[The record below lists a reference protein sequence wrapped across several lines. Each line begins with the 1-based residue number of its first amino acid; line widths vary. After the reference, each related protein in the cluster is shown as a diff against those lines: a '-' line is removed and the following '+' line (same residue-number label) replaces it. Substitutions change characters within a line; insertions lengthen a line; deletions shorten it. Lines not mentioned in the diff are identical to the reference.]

1 MTINKLSKEEGLC
14 PLPFLFFVLCRA
26 VHNMAYATTQGA
38 EYGRNCTKTTGGRR
52 ILQMKVTKNL
62 KRRLEKA
69 KKEVLSGFM

>member
-1 MTINKLSKEEGLC
+1 MTHNKPSKEEGLF
-14 PLPFLFFVLCRA
+14 PLPFLFFVLCSA
-26 VHNMAYATTQGA
+26 VNNMLMLQQGA

>member
-26 VHNMAYATTQGA
+26 VHNMVMLQQGA

>member
-1 MTINKLSKEEGLC
+1 LTINKLSKEEGLC

-26 VHNMAYATTQGA
+26 VHNMVMLQQGA

>member
-1 MTINKLSKEEGLC
+1 MPSS
-14 PLPFLFFVLCRA
+14 FSFFCFMQGRPQYG
-26 VHNMAYATTQGA
+26 YATTRA